1 MSRFLLLFVLGC
13 VVCTAA
19 HAQYVPSNDGVND
32 WETVDPEEALGWCD
46 EGMDSLYDYLDAQ
59 GTKGFI
65 VLQGG
70 RIAVEWYFDSFTQD
84 SLWYWA
90 SAGKVVTGS
99 LIGKAAEEGFLDLD
113 DPTLD
118 FLGAGWT
125 GCPENEP
132 DITLRHQL
140 TMTSGLDDGVAD
152 LDCTLPSCFDCL
164 DQPGARWSYHNGMY
178 TLLTEVLSA
187 ATGMGHNLFLATR
200 INQPIGTSLFYFP
213 SEFNRIIISTPR
225 DMAKFGLLALRQ
237 GVWAGD
243 TVLPPA
249 YLTEAM
255 TSSQDLNPSYGHL
268 WWLNG
273 QSGYQVL
280 GTQLVLPGSFFPSA
294 PPDLVAGLGKNDQKL
309 YVIPSLDRV
318 IIRMGN
324 DADQGGWG
332 NSSFDEQLWQRFA
345 ALDAALGMCDC
356 IGDLNGDGLQGMP
369 DVLIM
374 LSDFGCNGEGLP
386 CAADLNGDGLTDVTD
401 VLALLSGF
409 GAPCSP

>member
-1 MSRFLLLFVLGC
+1 MSRFLLLFVLFC
-13 VVCTAA
+13 DVCTAA
-19 HAQYVPSNDGVND
+19 HTQYAPSNDGVND

-125 GCPENEP
+125 DCPENEP

-140 TMTSGLDDGVAD
+140 TMTSGLDDGVTD
-152 LDCTLPSCFDCL
+152 LDCTLPSCLGCL
-164 DQPGARWSYHNGMY
+164 DQPGSRWSYHNGMY

-213 SEFNRIIISTPR
+213 SEFNRIVISTPR

-243 TVLPPA
+243 TVLPPT
-249 YLTEAM
+249 YLSEAM

-268 WWLNG
+268 W
-273 QSGYQVL
+273 
-280 GTQLVLPGSFFPSA
+280 
-294 PPDLVAGLGKNDQKL
+294 
-309 YVIPSLDRV
+309 
-318 IIRMGN
+318 
-324 DADQGGWG
+324 
-332 NSSFDEQLWQRFA
+332 
-345 ALDAALGMCDC
+345 
-356 IGDLNGDGLQGMP
+356 
-369 DVLIM
+369 
-374 LSDFGCNGEGLP
+374 
-386 CAADLNGDGLTDVTD
+386 
-401 VLALLSGF
+401 
-409 GAPCSP
+409 